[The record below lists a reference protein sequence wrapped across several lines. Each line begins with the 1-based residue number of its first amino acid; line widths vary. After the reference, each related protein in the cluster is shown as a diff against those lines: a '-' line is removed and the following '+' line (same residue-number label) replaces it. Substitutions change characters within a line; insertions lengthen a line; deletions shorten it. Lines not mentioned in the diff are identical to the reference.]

1 MAPDA
6 GSAGRAMSA
15 AGPLL
20 RRFADHDSLVVA
32 LADRVARRL
41 RAGLASR
48 GAASLLVPGGRT
60 PAPFLEHL
68 ACSEL
73 DWQRVTV
80 GLTDERWV
88 PVADAA
94 SNERLLRT
102 HLLRDA
108 ATQAR
113 VQGLVNEAADAA
125 LGALRAWN
133 NLESLPRPFD
143 AVVLGMGE
151 DGHFASLFPD
161 DEASRAGLDVDAP
174 PACIAVRAPVAPVQ
188 RVSLNL
194 AALLQAR
201 ELFLLVTGE
210 RKWALLEQQLHAARA
225 QGLPVHAL
233 LAQRRAPLTVFWS
246 P

>member
-1 MAPDA
+1 
-6 GSAGRAMSA
+6 MSG

-20 RRFADHDSLVVA
+20 RRFADHGSLVVA

-41 RAGLASR
+41 RTGLASR
-48 GAASLLVPGGRT
+48 GAATLLVPGGRT

-68 ACSEL
+68 ACTEL
-73 DWQRVTV
+73 DWPRITV

-88 PVADAA
+88 PVEDPA

-108 ATQAR
+108 AALAR
-113 VQGLVNEAADAA
+113 LQGLWNDAPDVA
-125 LGALRAWN
+125 RGAQRAWK
-133 NLESLPRPFD
+133 NLETLRRPFD

-161 DEASRAGLDVDAP
+161 DEASRAGLDIGTE

-210 RKWALLEQQLHAARA
+210 RKWALLEQQLDPAPSP
-225 QGLPVHAL
+225 GLPVHAL